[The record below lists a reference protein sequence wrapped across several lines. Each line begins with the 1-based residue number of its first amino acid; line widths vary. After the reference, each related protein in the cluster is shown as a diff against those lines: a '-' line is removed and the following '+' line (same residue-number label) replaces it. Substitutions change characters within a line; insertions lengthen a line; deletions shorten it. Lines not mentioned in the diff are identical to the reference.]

1 MNLQNGYRISP
12 PFRNRKQ
19 PKKPMSEALQ
29 TTYRAL
35 LRARR
40 ERPRRCGAAER
51 PVPGPTQPARMTIEL
66 AALHV
71 KHGALPTSRVR
82 WVSLAGGCQPGT
94 AVSLGRNVCPQKHD
108 QEDQDRIHHD
118 PHDVGSP
125 TPSLLYSLL
134 AHGGFSLGSQCMG
147 PPCHRTDGQVLG
159 ANLKCSE
166 SRCWAAVRGAREAR
180 FVDAPTRRSYDRS

>member
-1 MNLQNGYRISP
+1 
-12 PFRNRKQ
+12 
-19 PKKPMSEALQ
+19 MSEALQ

-40 ERPRRCGAAER
+40 ERPRRCGAAEQR
-51 PVPGPTQPARMTIEL
+51 DEL

-94 AVSLGRNVCPQKHD
+94 AVGRNVCPQKHD
-108 QEDQDRIHHD
+108 QE
-118 PHDVGSP
+118 GP

-147 PPCHRTDGQVLG
+147 PPCNRTDGQVLG
-159 ANLKCSE
+159 ANLKCS
-166 SRCWAAVRGAREAR
+166 
-180 FVDAPTRRSYDRS
+180 D